1 MNYVTS
7 LLLYDNIFNL
17 KSLNNKFI
25 NFYSYLVFNFIFL
38 SNTKFWLKF
47 ELFATNLKYIC

>member
-38 SNTKFWLKF
+38 SNTKF
-47 ELFATNLKYIC
+47 